1 MAKSG
6 VADFSKIICFY
17 HLVIMLVD
25 TGRKIPD
32 VYTSLRLEVMN
43 NNVKKTW
50 QFNIF
55 TFLHKKPK

>member
-32 VYTSLRLEVMN
+32 VYTSLRLEDMN